1 MADSIRFPFPVSRGG
16 QIDSTLMGFLAC
28 EGIAAIFLTASEPCR
43 HWFIV
48 PLTLCGAAIAGDAI
62 DWLRAR
68 VDLFDPAGIIG
79 LLGVHFFF
87 LTPLLHVYWN
97 EWTIAEKTPPADWR
111 DWLGYMATINF
122 LGLLAYRTAR
132 NAMLRRYLAPAEVW
146 RLRKRRLRWILGIAL
161 VITLLAQV
169 YVYASFGG
177 ISGYID
183 TYMNRPEDF
192 QGTGWLL
199 MISESFPI
207 LAMIGFAV
215 LARRRNWHLGPV
227 TILLVLTVFCAVQ
240 LLFGGL
246 RGSRSNTVWALFW
259 ATGIIHLWLR
269 RIPKTAVY
277 IGLAGL
283 LAFLY
288 FYGFY
293 KEQTDPNLDIDQR
306 IAIAQKRGRTLH
318 GEILGDL
325 GRADVQAYLLYRMAS
340 PGSDYEYAHGQTYVG
355 AAALLIPRAIW
366 PDRPATS
373 VEFGTNLQHY
383 MGSYEPGKM
392 ESSKVYGLAGEA
404 MLNFGPWSVPAAF
417 ITLGLLVGW
426 VKRLKARLLFFD
438 CRLLLT
444 PFLVNLCFA
453 YLAGDSDT
461 TVFFI
466 FKNGLLPIGVLTLCA
481 NRERAKKERRKWK

>member
-1 MADSIRFPFPVSRGG
+1 VADSIRFPVTISRGG
-16 QIDSTLMGFLAC
+16 GVDSTIMGFLAC
-28 EGIAAIFLTASEPCR
+28 EGIAAIFVTASEPCR

-48 PLTLCGAAIAGDAI
+48 PLVLCSTVISGDAI

-79 LLGVHFFF
+79 LLGIQFFF

-132 NAMLRRYLAPAEVW
+132 SAMLRRHPLLGSVW
-146 RLRKRRLRWILGIAL
+146 RLRKRRLLWLLGAAL
-161 VITLLAQV
+161 LVTLVAQV
-169 YVYASFGG
+169 YEYASFGG

-183 TYMNRPEDF
+183 TYMNRPEEF

-207 LAMIGFAV
+207 LAMIAFAIW
-215 LARRRNWHLGPV
+215 ARRRNWFLSPV
-227 TILLVLTVFCAVQ
+227 AILLILALFCAVE

-246 RGSRSNTVWALFW
+246 RGSRSNTVWAVFW
-259 ATGIIHLWLR
+259 ATGIIHFWLH
-269 RIPKTAVY
+269 RIRKTAVY

-293 KEQTDPNLDIDQR
+293 KEQTDPNLDMEQR
-306 IAIAQKRGRTLH
+306 IAVAQKRGRTLH

-340 PGSDYEYAHGQTYVG
+340 PGSDYEYARGKTYVG
-355 AAALLIPRAIW
+355 AAALLIPRSIW

-373 VEFGTNLQHY
+373 VEFGTDVQHY
-383 MGSYEPGKM
+383 MGAYEPGKM

-404 MLNFGPWSVPAAF
+404 MLNFGPWSVPLAF

-426 VKRLKARLLFFD
+426 VRRLKGGLLPFD

-466 FKNGLLPIGVLTLCA
+466 FKNGLLPVGILALCA
-481 NRERAKKERRKWK
+481 KKAHARKRKGKWM